1 MARTTRS
8 TGTAVTRRGTR
19 PRPQPGPEGGPP
31 ATPQSGVLIVNMI
44 PEALSFETN
53 NDSEPN
59 LAVNPANPLQMAASA
74 FTPASSGAAPIF
86 VSNDGGQTWLLNA
99 IVPSDRMT
107 ADITL
112 RFADRS
118 NMLYAGIIPQPIQSD
133 AAGNPITFLNILR
146 TNNFLGP
153 AKMQVLVNR
162 TGVDQPYI
170 QAASVGAGATAS
182 RDLVMVGSNDFNDP
196 AGRTAVI
203 DVSPDAGAGNA
214 AFHTVRVDQRTP
226 PPDGADA
233 PSIRPAIHQDGTVY
247 GAFLALVGGTNLSN
261 LRRDVVVVRDDDF
274 ASGTASFTALSDP
287 SDNRPGRR
295 VAQNRLVPFLPPPG
309 EPGPI
314 GQERIGSHITIAVDP
329 RTGQS
334 STVCLAWADRVGTT
348 DYTIHVRRSIDRGV
362 TWSPNDLLT
371 ITNAVN
377 PALAINADGKVGL
390 VYQQLTGPLTPGHV
404 TVANHWATHFRQ
416 STDGTSWDDMV
427 LANVPANQPPARG
440 LPYLGDYLHLL
451 AVGRDFYGVF
461 STANTPDLANFPSG
475 VVFQRK
481 HDFNTRTLFDVD
493 GVTPVGISIDPFF
506 FKVSAQP

>member
-1 MARTTRS
+1 M
-8 TGTAVTRRGTR
+8 V
-19 PRPQPGPEGGPP
+19 
-31 ATPQSGVLIVNMI
+31 VDMI
-44 PEALSFETN
+44 PEALSSETD

-74 FTPASSGAAPIF
+74 FTRASSGAAPIF

-118 NMLYAGIIPQPIQSD
+118 NILYAGIIPLPFRQFD
-133 AAGNPITFLNILR
+133 AAGNPIPSLNILR

-153 AKMQVLVNR
+153 AKMQVLVDR
-162 TGVDQPYI
+162 TGDGVDQPYI
-170 QAASVGAGATAS
+170 AAASVGAGAAAS
-182 RDLVMVGSNDFNDP
+182 RDIVMVGANDFSDP
-196 AGRTAVI
+196 AGQTAVI
-203 DVSPDAGAGNA
+203 DVSADAGAGTA
-214 AFHTVRVDQRTP
+214 AFRTVRVDSRAP
-226 PPDGADA
+226 PPGGADA
-233 PSIRPAIHQDGTVY
+233 PSIRPAIHHDGTVY

-261 LRRDVVVVRDDDF
+261 LRRDVVVVRDDDL
-274 ASGTASFTALSDP
+274 ASGANPFTALSDP
-287 SDNRPGRR
+287 GDVRPGRR
-295 VAQNRLVPFLPPPG
+295 VAQNRLVPFLPMHN

-334 STVCLAWADRVGTT
+334 STVYLAWADRVGTT
-348 DYTIHVRRSIDRGV
+348 DYTIHVRRSTDRGV

-377 PALAINADGKVGL
+377 PALAINADGKVGFA
-390 VYQQLTGPLTPGHV
+390 YQQLTGPFTPGHV
-404 TVANHWATHFRQ
+404 TASNRWVTNFRQ
-416 STDGTSWDDMV
+416 STDGTSWDDIV
-427 LANVPANQPPARG
+427 LATVPANQPLARG
-440 LPYLGDYLHLL
+440 LPYLGDYLHVL

-481 HDFNTRTLFDVD
+481 HDFNRRTLLDVD
-493 GVTPVGISIDPFF
+493 GVTPVTISIDPFF
-506 FKVSAQP
+506 FKVSAAS